1 MVVSGAASATFLE
14 GPTLVCQARWKR
26 VTSCKGVV
34 GSSPAPSAGYSKPVS
49 SAEEGQVITMFAI
62 LAVIAAGLDYV
73 LIGLRATT
81 NSWFSP
87 VALLALAVVFLALHA
102 LGAWERMKNL

>member
-1 MVVSGAASATFLE
+1 
-14 GPTLVCQARWKR
+14 
-26 VTSCKGVV
+26 
-34 GSSPAPSAGYSKPVS
+34 
-49 SAEEGQVITMFAI
+49 MFAI